1 MNELQER
8 LNELEIR
15 FTHQAMLLEELND
28 VVAESARRIDL
39 LERDNRQV
47 REMLR
52 GMAPALS
59 ESPDE

>member
-52 GMAPALS
+52 GLAPQLS

>member
-1 MNELQER
+1 MNELQDR

-15 FTHQAMLLEELND
+15 FTHQAMLLEDLND

-52 GMAPALS
+52 GLAPALS

>member
-1 MNELQER
+1 VNELQER

-28 VVAESARRIDL
+28 VVAENARRIDL

-52 GMAPALS
+52 GMAPELS

>member
-28 VVAESARRIDL
+28 VVAENARRIDL
-39 LERDNRQV
+39 LERDNRQIGRASC
-47 REMLR
+47 RERVLK
-52 GMAPALS
+52 
-59 ESPDE
+59 DV

>member
-28 VVAESARRIDL
+28 VVAESARRIEL

-52 GMAPALS
+52 GLAPALS

>member
-1 MNELQER
+1 MNELQDR

-28 VVAESARRIDL
+28 VVAASARRIDL

>member
-1 MNELQER
+1 VNELQER
-8 LNELEIR
+8 LIELEIR
-15 FTHQAMLLEELND
+15 FTQQAMLLEELND
-28 VVAESARRIDL
+28 VVADNARRIDL

-52 GMAPALS
+52 GMAPQLS

>member
-8 LNELEIR
+8 LIELEIR
-15 FTHQAMLLEELND
+15 FTQQAMMLEELND
-28 VVAESARRIDL
+28 VVAENARRIDL

-52 GMAPALS
+52 GMAPELS

>member
-8 LNELEIR
+8 LIELEIR
-15 FTHQAMLLEELND
+15 FTQQAMLLEELND
-28 VVAESARRIDL
+28 VVADNARRIDL

-52 GMAPALS
+52 GMAPELS

>member
-52 GMAPALS
+52 GLAPALS